1 MRTNEERIEAMHRRA
16 EQLERESRL
25 KRRARVIG
33 SAVMAA
39 GFAAVIM
46 LAVRMPGVADV
57 LNTEGSGGSMSGSI
71 FAASGN
77 LGYVVIGVI
86 AFLLGSALTLFSMR
100 LTDYRRDRGR

>member
-16 EQLERESRL
+16 EQLENESRL
-25 KRRARVIG
+25 KRARVMG
-33 SAVMAA
+33 SAIMAA

-46 LAVRMPGVADV
+46 LAVRMPGIAEG

-77 LGYVVIGVI
+77 MGYVVIGVI

-100 LTDYRRDRGR
+100 LTEYRRDRGK

>member
-16 EQLERESRL
+16 EQLENESRL
-25 KRRARVIG
+25 KRARVTG

-57 LNTEGSGGSMSGSI
+57 LNTEGNGGSMSGSI
-71 FAASGN
+71 FAASGHM
-77 LGYVVIGVI
+77 GYVVIGVI